1 MDEKLLT
8 PQEYFNIVKERKHK
22 VTEEDLVRIYD
33 NCLELIQ
40 KYIKTGQVKA
50 AKKLMF
56 HLDCLEKEKDI
67 IKAEAYKEFADR
79 LKELDGYDNHTFDD
93 CVSSLLVSDAYI
105 KGRYEKINEIWN
117 TIDNLLKEMKD
128 NKND

>member
-79 LKELDGYDNHTFDD
+79 LKELDGYYNHNFDD
-93 CVSSLLVSDAYI
+93 CVNLLVSDQYI
-105 KGRYEKINEIWN
+105 RGRYEKINEIWS
-117 TIDNLLKEMKD
+117 TIDIILKEKED
-128 NKND
+128 NNSD